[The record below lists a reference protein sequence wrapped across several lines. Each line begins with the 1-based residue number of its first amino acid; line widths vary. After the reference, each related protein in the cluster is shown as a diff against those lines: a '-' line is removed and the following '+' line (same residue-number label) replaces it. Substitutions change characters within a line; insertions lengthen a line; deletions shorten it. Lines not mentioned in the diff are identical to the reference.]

1 MDFKNL
7 RWNFNLVL
15 AEQRRFDQESWP
27 GGHLFYKNMILI

>member
-1 MDFKNL
+1 
-7 RWNFNLVL
+7 LVL